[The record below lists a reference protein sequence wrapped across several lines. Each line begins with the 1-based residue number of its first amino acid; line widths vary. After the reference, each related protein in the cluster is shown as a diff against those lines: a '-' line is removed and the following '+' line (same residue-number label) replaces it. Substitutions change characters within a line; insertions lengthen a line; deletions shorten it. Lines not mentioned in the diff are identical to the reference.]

1 MMLPIIDDEIALSM
15 PEILE
20 LFSADSTW
28 NEPNLSL
35 DESDCI
41 SERFIWLDQSAFE
54 PSLICFDRKHLK
66 LVAVKLIT

>member
-1 MMLPIIDDEIALSM
+1 MMLPITDDKIVLSI
-15 PEILE
+15 PETLD

-28 NEPNLSL
+28 NELSLSL